1 MEDKL
6 RLLAEKLVN
15 DGLEEARVEKD
26 KLLNAARMEAESIR
40 SAAQQ
45 EADAQRQQL
54 NRELEQMRSAVQN
67 ELAQLT
73 RRAKDSLRADLR
85 QLLTAEVL
93 QKPVRQSLEKHWP
106 ELLKTVVQQLYRD
119 AHGRLQIQLPEA
131 QAAALESNF
140 RNDLQTVVQTG
151 IDWQTDPRLR
161 SGFRI
166 SVEGDRYAIDFTDED
181 FEKVLAPYYGAALKK
196 LLADG

>member
-15 DGLEEARVEKD
+15 DGLEEARVEKQ
-26 KLLNAARMEAESIR
+26 KLLDAAHTEAEAIR
-40 SAAQQ
+40 AAAHK
-45 EADAQRQQL
+45 EAEAHRQQL
-54 NRELEQMRSAVQN
+54 AHELEHMRSTVQN

-85 QLLTAEVL
+85 QLLTEEVL
-93 QKPVRQSLEKHWP
+93 QKPVQQSLDKQWP
-106 ELLKTVVQQLYRD
+106 ELLKMVVHQLYRD
-119 AHGRLQIQLPEA
+119 AHGRLQIQLSEA
-131 QAAALESNF
+131 QAATLESDF
-140 RNDLQTVVQTG
+140 CNDLQAVVQNG

-166 SVEGDRYAIDFTDED
+166 SVEGERYAIDFTDED
-181 FEKVLAPYYGAALKK
+181 FERVLAPYYGAALKK
-196 LLADG
+196 LLAHG

>member
-15 DGLEEARVEKD
+15 DGLEEARLEKD

-45 EADAQRQQL
+45 EADARREQL
-54 NRELEQMRSAVQN
+54 NRELDQMRSAVQN

-85 QLLTAEVL
+85 QLLTEDVL
-93 QKPVRQSLEKHWP
+93 QKPVQYTLDKHWP
-106 ELLKTVVQQLYRD
+106 DLLKTVVQQLYRD

-131 QAAALESNF
+131 QAGALESNF
-140 RNDLQTVVQTG
+140 NNALQAVVQKG

-166 SVEGDRYAIDFTDED
+166 SVEGERFAIDFTDED

-196 LLADG
+196 MLADG

>member
-15 DGLEEARVEKD
+15 DGLEEARLEKD

-45 EADAQRQQL
+45 EADARREQL
-54 NRELEQMRSAVQN
+54 NRELDQMRSAVQN

-85 QLLTAEVL
+85 QLLTEEVL
-93 QKPVRQSLEKHWP
+93 QKPVQYTLDKHWP
-106 ELLKTVVQQLYRD
+106 DLLKTVVQQLYRD

-140 RNDLQTVVQTG
+140 NNALQAVVQKG

-166 SVEGDRYAIDFTDED
+166 SVAGDRYAIDFTDED

>member
-15 DGLEEARVEKD
+15 DGLEEARVEKQ
-26 KLLNAARMEAESIR
+26 KLLDAARTEAEAIR
-40 SAAQQ
+40 QSAQK
-45 EADAQRQQL
+45 EADAQRKQL
-54 NRELEQMRSAVQN
+54 EVELTQMRAAVQN

-85 QLLTAEVL
+85 QLLTEEVL
-93 QKPVRQSLEKHWP
+93 QKPVQQSLNEQWP
-106 ELLKTVVQQLYRD
+106 AILKTVVQQLYRD

-131 QAAALESNF
+131 QAAALESDF

>member
-15 DGLEEARVEKD
+15 DGLEEARLEKD
-26 KLLNAARMEAESIR
+26 KLLHAARMEAESIR

-45 EADAQRQQL
+45 EADARREQL
-54 NRELEQMRSAVQN
+54 NRELDQMRSAVQN

-85 QLLTAEVL
+85 QLLTEEVL
-93 QKPVRQSLEKHWP
+93 QKPVQYTLDKHWP
-106 ELLKTVVQQLYRD
+106 DLLKTVVQQLYRD

-131 QAAALESNF
+131 QAAALESHFN
-140 RNDLQTVVQTG
+140 NALQAVVQTD

-166 SVEGDRYAIDFTDED
+166 SVEGERFAIDFTDED